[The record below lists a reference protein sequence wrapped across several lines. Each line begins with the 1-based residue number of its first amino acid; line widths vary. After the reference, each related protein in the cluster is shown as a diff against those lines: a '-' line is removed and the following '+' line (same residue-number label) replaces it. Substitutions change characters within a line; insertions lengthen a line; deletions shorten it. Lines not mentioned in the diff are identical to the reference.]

1 MQETRMFY
9 TPLWQT
15 TMVET
20 EPRWTLMRQAMLDK
34 IGQLLQ
40 SERSV
45 AKTNFGG
52 WQSPGDLYKH
62 REFTWLMERII
73 ERANEVASSYSRE
86 KRFDGGVM
94 WANVNGQFNFNAMHI
109 HADALMSGVIYL
121 KVAREDQGV
130 IQFFDAR
137 EGSPASYW
145 RCFLDLRD
153 ETEMTQGVVTVT
165 PREGDILLF
174 PGWLKHW
181 VTPNLTDDM
190 RVSVSFNLTMS

>member
-1 MQETRMFY
+1 MHETRLFY

-15 TMVET
+15 SMVET

-34 IGQLLQ
+34 IGELTH

-62 REFTWLMERII
+62 REFTWLMERILQH
-73 ERANEVASSYSRE
+73 ANEVASSYSRE
-86 KRFDGGVM
+86 KRFDSGVM

-137 EGSPASYW
+137 EGSPAAYW
-145 RCFLDLRD
+145 RCFMNLPD

-181 VTPNLTDDM
+181 VTPNLTADV

>member
-1 MQETRMFY
+1 
-9 TPLWQT
+9 
-15 TMVET
+15 
-20 EPRWTLMRQAMLDK
+20 MR
-34 IGQLLQ
+34 
-40 SERSV
+40 V
-45 AKTNFGG
+45 
-52 WQSPGDLYKH
+52 P
-62 REFTWLMERII
+62 
-73 ERANEVASSYSRE
+73 
-86 KRFDGGVM
+86 RFDSGVM

-137 EGSPASYW
+137 EGSPAAYW
-145 RCFLDLRD
+145 RCFMNLPD

-181 VTPNLTDDM
+181 VTPNLTDDV